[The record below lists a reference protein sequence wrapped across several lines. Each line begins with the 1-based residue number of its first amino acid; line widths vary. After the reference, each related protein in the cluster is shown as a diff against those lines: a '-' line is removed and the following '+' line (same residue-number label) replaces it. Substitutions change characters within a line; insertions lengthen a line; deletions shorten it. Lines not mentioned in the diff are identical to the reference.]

1 MTMKVGGSI
10 TGSINSTMAIINSKE
25 GLIRVLLKME
35 KIEVIN
41 PDLLRSSS
49 SIDIFKRHLK
59 TDLFKQAF

>member
-1 MTMKVGGSI
+1 MKVGGSI